1 MKSVVRNKN
10 VGEASLPRSHSSR
23 RRGPSHIQLPFV
35 AVTFAMTVDG
45 KVTTKNYASV
55 NFTSREDKAHLI
67 RQRALG
73 DAVLVGHG
81 TIENDNVRLG
91 IPRDDLRK
99 ERIARGQPPYPI
111 RVIVSNKGRI
121 NPGLKIF
128 ESNFAPIIIFSTT
141 RMPLKTWEQLQEKAT
156 LYLSQARRVD
166 LRWMLQELRHD
177 YKVKY
182 VACEGGP
189 ALFRS
194 LLEQGLVDQLNLTI
208 APFLFGGKNAPTL
221 TGVSFDFLPH
231 SVRCSLKK
239 MKVLGDECFLTY
251 RIARHSERSR
261 LPRRSFVRRPG
272 GIPARKL

>member
-1 MKSVVRNKN
+1 MKSVVRNKE
-10 VGEASLPRSHSSR
+10 VGGPSAPRSYPSR
-23 RRGPSHIQLPFV
+23 HRGRSHLQRPFV

-45 KVTTKNYASV
+45 KVTTKHYASV
-55 NFTSREDKAHLI
+55 EFASREDKAHLI
-67 RQRALG
+67 RRRGLG

-91 IPRDDLRK
+91 IPREDLRK
-99 ERIARGQPPYPI
+99 ERITRGQSPYPI

-121 NPGLKIF
+121 NPRLKIF
-128 ESNFAPIIIFSTT
+128 QTDFAPIIIFSTT
-141 RMPLKTWEQLQEKAT
+141 RMPLKTRKQLQEKAT

-166 LRWMLQELRHD
+166 LRWMLQELRYG

-208 APFLFGGKNAPTL
+208 APLLFGGKKAPTL
-221 TGVSFDFLPH
+221 TGVSSDFLPR
-231 SVRCSLKK
+231 SVRCSLKE
-239 MKVLGDECFLTY
+239 MKVVGDECFLTY
-251 RIARHSERSR
+251 RVRHQSSR
-261 LPRRSFVRRPG
+261 
-272 GIPARKL
+272 A

>member
-1 MKSVVRNKN
+1 
-10 VGEASLPRSHSSR
+10 
-23 RRGPSHIQLPFV
+23 
-35 AVTFAMTVDG
+35 MTVDG

-55 NFTSREDKAHLI
+55 DFTSREDKAHLI

-91 IPRDDLRK
+91 IPREDLRK
-99 ERIARGQPPYPI
+99 ERIARGQSPYPI

-121 NPGLKIF
+121 NPRLKIF
-128 ESNFAPIIIFSTT
+128 QTDFAPIIIFSTT
-141 RMPLKTWEQLQEKAT
+141 RMPLKTRAQLQEKAT
-156 LYLSQARRVD
+156 LYLSQARGVD
-166 LRWMLQELRHD
+166 LRWMLQELHYN

-221 TGVSFDFLPH
+221 TGVSLDFLPR
-231 SVRCSLKK
+231 SIRCSLKE
-239 MKVLGDECFLTY
+239 MKVVGNECFLTY
-251 RIARHSERSR
+251 RITRHPERSR
-261 LPRRSFVRRPG
+261 LPRRSFMRRLG
-272 GIPARKL
+272 GIQMRKLKDSAAGSFDSVTPRSG

>member
-10 VGEASLPRSHSSR
+10 VGGVSTARSYPSR
-23 RRGPSHIQLPFV
+23 RRGCSHIQLPFV

-55 NFTSREDKAHLI
+55 DFTSREDKAHLI

-91 IPRDDLRK
+91 IPREDLRK
-99 ERIARGQPPYPI
+99 VRIARGQSHYPI

-121 NPGLKIF
+121 NRRVKIF
-128 ESNFAPIIIFSTT
+128 QTDFAPIIIFSTT
-141 RMPLKTWEQLQEKAT
+141 RMPLKTREQLQEKAT

-166 LRWMLQELRHD
+166 LRWMLQELHYD

-182 VACEGGP
+182 VACEGGS

-231 SVRCSLKK
+231 RVRCSLKE
-239 MKVLGDECFLTY
+239 MKVVGDECFLTY
-251 RIARHSERSR
+251 RILYRSSR
-261 LPRRSFVRRPG
+261 VRQLPDRE
-272 GIPARKL
+272 

>member
-1 MKSVVRNKN
+1 
-10 VGEASLPRSHSSR
+10 
-23 RRGPSHIQLPFV
+23 
-35 AVTFAMTVDG
+35 MTVDG

-55 NFTSREDKAHLI
+55 DFTSREDKAHLI

-91 IPRDDLRK
+91 IPREELRK

-111 RVIVSNKGRI
+111 RVIVSNRGRI
-121 NPGLKIF
+121 NPRLKIF
-128 ESNFAPIIIFSTT
+128 ETDFAPIIIFSTT
-141 RMPLKTWEQLQEKAT
+141 RMPLKTRKQLREKAT

-166 LRWMLQELRHD
+166 LRWMLQELRYD

-194 LLEQGLVDQLNLTI
+194 LLEQGLVDELNLTI

-231 SVRCSLKK
+231 SVRCSLKE
-239 MKVLGDECFLTY
+239 MKVVGDECFLTY
-251 RIARHSERSR
+251 RITQPARQPERSR
-261 LPRRSFVRRPG
+261 LPRRSFMRRLG
-272 GIPARKL
+272 GIPTRKL

>member
-1 MKSVVRNKN
+1 MLGIFFLMKR
-10 VGEASLPRSHSSR
+10 ER
-23 RRGPSHIQLPFV
+23 PFV

-45 KVTTKNYASV
+45 KVTTKKYSAV
-55 NFTSREDKAHLI
+55 DFTSREDKAHLI

-91 IPRDDLRK
+91 IPREDLRQ
-99 ERIARGQPPYPI
+99 ERIGRGQAPYPL

-121 NPGLKIF
+121 NPRLKIF
-128 ESNFAPIIIFSTT
+128 EADFSPIIIFSTT
-141 RMPLKTWEQLQEKAT
+141 SMPRRAREQLRKKAT

-166 LRWMLQELRHD
+166 LRWMLQELRYD
-177 YKVKY
+177 FKVKH

-221 TGVSFDFLPH
+221 IGTGIDFLPRTI
-231 SVRCSLKK
+231 RCSLRE
-239 MKVLGDECFLTY
+239 MKIVGHECFLTY
-251 RIARHSERSR
+251 RIRHASSR
-261 LPRRSFVRRPG
+261 RTGGSLRKVR
-272 GIPARKL
+272 

>member
-1 MKSVVRNKN
+1 MKSVVLNKK
-10 VGEASLPRSHSSR
+10 VRRAFVPRSSNVE
-23 RRGPSHIQLPFV
+23 LPFV

-45 KVTTKNYASV
+45 KVTTKNYDSV
-55 NFTSREDKAHLI
+55 DFTSREDKAHLI

-91 IPRDDLRK
+91 IPREDLRK

-121 NPGLKIF
+121 NPGWKIF
-128 ESNFAPIIIFSTT
+128 ESDFAPIIIFSTT
-141 RMPLKTWEQLQEKAT
+141 RMPRKTREQLQGKAT
-156 LYLSQARRVD
+156 LYLSQARRID
-166 LRWMLQELRHD
+166 LRWVLQKLRYD
-177 YKVKY
+177 FKVKY

-194 LLEQGLVDQLNLTI
+194 LLEQGLVDQHNLTI

-221 TGVSFDFLPH
+221 TGVNVDFLPR
-231 SVRCSLKK
+231 SVRCSLKE
-239 MKVLGDECFLTY
+239 MRVVGDECFLTY
-251 RIARHSERSR
+251 S
-261 LPRRSFVRRPG
+261 VRKKR
-272 GIPARKL
+272 

>member
-1 MKSVVRNKN
+1 MKFVLNKN
-10 VGEASLPRSHSSR
+10 AGGTSVPQSSNPLGCR
-23 RRGPSHIQLPFV
+23 DRYHVELPFV

-45 KVTTKNYASV
+45 KVTTKNYDSV
-55 NFTSREDKAHLI
+55 DFTSREDKAHLI

-91 IPRDDLRK
+91 IPREDLRK

-128 ESNFAPIIIFSTT
+128 ESDFAPIIIFSTT
-141 RMPLKTWEQLQEKAT
+141 RMPRKTREQLQGKAT
-156 LYLSQARRVD
+156 LYLSQARRID
-166 LRWMLQELRHD
+166 LRWVLQKLRYD
-177 YKVKY
+177 FKVKY

-221 TGVSFDFLPH
+221 TGVKVDFLPR
-231 SVRCSLKK
+231 SVRCSLKE
-239 MKVLGDECFLTY
+239 MRVVGDECFLTY
-251 RIARHSERSR
+251 S
-261 LPRRSFVRRPG
+261 VRKKR
-272 GIPARKL
+272 

>member
-1 MKSVVRNKN
+1 
-10 VGEASLPRSHSSR
+10 
-23 RRGPSHIQLPFV
+23 
-35 AVTFAMTVDG
+35 MTVDG

-55 NFTSREDKAHLI
+55 DFTSREDKAHLI

-91 IPRDDLRK
+91 IPREELRQ

-121 NPGLKIF
+121 NPRLKIF
-128 ESNFAPIIIFSTT
+128 ETDFAPIIIFSTT
-141 RMPLKTWEQLQEKAT
+141 RMPLKTRKQLREKAT

-166 LRWMLQELRHD
+166 LRWMLQKLRSD

-194 LLEQGLVDQLNLTI
+194 LLEHGLVDQLNLTI

-221 TGVSFDFLPH
+221 TGVSFDFLPD
-231 SVRCSLKK
+231 SVRCSLKG
-239 MKVLGDECFLTY
+239 MKVIGDECFLTY
-251 RIARHSERSR
+251 RILYRSSR
-261 LPRRSFVRRPG
+261 VRQLPDRE
-272 GIPARKL
+272 IPARKL

>member
-10 VGEASLPRSHSSR
+10 VGRASAPRPYPSR
-23 RRGPSHIQLPFV
+23 RRRRSHVQIPFV

-55 NFTSREDKAHLI
+55 DFTSREDKAHLI

-91 IPRDDLRK
+91 IPREDLRK

-121 NPGLKIF
+121 NPRLKIF
-128 ESNFAPIIIFSTT
+128 RTDFAPIVIFSTT
-141 RMPLKTWEQLQEKAT
+141 RMPRKTREQLREKAT
-156 LYLSQARRVD
+156 LYLNQARRVD
-166 LRWMLQELRHD
+166 LRWMLQELRYD
-177 YKVKY
+177 YKVKH

-189 ALFRS
+189 VLFRS
-194 LLEQGLVDQLNLTI
+194 LLQQSLVDQLNLTV

-221 TGVSFDFLPH
+221 TRMNFDFLPR
-231 SVRCSLKK
+231 SIRCSLEE
-239 MKVLGDECFLTY
+239 MKLMGDECFVTY
-251 RIARHSERSR
+251 RI
-261 LPRRSFVRRPG
+261 LPKR
-272 GIPARKL
+272 

>member
-1 MKSVVRNKN
+1 MKSVVRIKN
-10 VGEASLPRSHSSR
+10 VGGSFVPRSSNVE
-23 RRGPSHIQLPFV
+23 LPFV

-45 KVTTKNYASV
+45 KVTTENYTPV
-55 NFTSREDKAHLI
+55 DFTSREDKAHLI

-91 IPRDDLRK
+91 IPREDLRR

-121 NPGLKIF
+121 NPKLKIF
-128 ESNFAPIIIFSTT
+128 ETDFAPTIIFSTT
-141 RMPLKTWEQLQEKAT
+141 RMPLKTREQLQEKAT
-156 LYLSQARRVD
+156 LCLSHARCVD
-166 LRWMLQELRHD
+166 LRRMLQELRYG

-221 TGVSFDFLPH
+221 TGVNVDFLPR
-231 SVRCSLKK
+231 SVRCSLKE
-239 MKVLGDECFLTY
+239 MRVVGDEGFLTY
-251 RIARHSERSR
+251 S
-261 LPRRSFVRRPG
+261 VRRK
-272 GIPARKL
+272 R